1 MTVTNKQVLRIY
13 FTPIS
18 SACVFVFV
26 FVFDVAKEISN
37 YIDDLERKHAAATIK
52 DDEDDEVD
60 EVDEDEEDNAEVTE
74 DQDHCQ
80 TDEIETCL
88 AVTRRNA
95 CRDGLVSETRAA
107 EDAAQDRIYHWQPD
121 LRQAS

>member
-26 FVFDVAKEISN
+26 FVFDVASLCFYREKSRKKEKKKYYKYFAHAGYPKEEISN

-74 DQDHCQ
+74 DV
-80 TDEIETCL
+80 E
-88 AVTRRNA
+88 AG
-95 CRDGLVSETRAA
+95 DGGKGE
-107 EDAAQDRIYHWQPD
+107 E
-121 LRQAS
+121 